1 MTQRIAQNADGSVPA
16 VEHGESGV
24 KESRE
29 MDIGDVLA
37 WEYNDARVKRMDLED
52 IVHAA
57 LMGGYVN
64 ALEEWYDQ
72 TDATVNIT
80 IRYAGD
86 LQTEITVT
94 LPDREPIKVYGWHIQ
109 RAIAQMIEALAKLD
123 CPTDDSFATDLLDEL
138 KKSDAILASRN

>member
-1 MTQRIAQNADGSVPA
+1 
-16 VEHGESGV
+16 
-24 KESRE
+24 

-37 WEYNDARVKRMDLED
+37 WEYNDARVKRINLED

-64 ALEEWYDQ
+64 AFEEWYDQ

-109 RAIAQMIEALAKLD
+109 RAVAQMIEALAKLD